1 MEIKPFD
8 KEAKVL
14 GLALKSSIMS
24 LPAFTQKNMF
34 QLLKTI
40 GIEELNVKTWYDM
53 GAIAKF
59 YSQIIKDFGP
69 NTMFELGKSIP
80 ENASF
85 PPEVDNIEAG
95 LQAIN
100 AAYGTH
106 HQGYVGFYKVVE
118 HDIASKKIIMQCY
131 NPYPC
136 SFDKG
141 VITAM
146 ARKFQM
152 GVRVDLDKT
161 KPYKDNGGNESW
173 YIITYR

>member
-1 MEIKPFD
+1 METKPFD
-8 KEAKVL
+8 KNSKVL

-34 QLLKTI
+34 QILKNL

-53 GAIAKF
+53 NSITKF

-85 PPEVDNIEAG
+85 PPEVNNIEAG
-95 LQAIN
+95 LHAIN
-100 AAYGTH
+100 AAYNTH
-106 HQGYVGFYKVVE
+106 HQGYVGFYRVVE
-118 HDIASKKIIMQCY
+118 HNLENKKIVMQCY

-136 SFDKG
+136 SFDRG
-141 VITAM
+141 VITGM
-146 ARKFQM
+146 ARKFQT
-152 GVRVDLDKT
+152 GIRIDIDKT
-161 KPYKDNGGNESW
+161 KPNRKNGGNESW